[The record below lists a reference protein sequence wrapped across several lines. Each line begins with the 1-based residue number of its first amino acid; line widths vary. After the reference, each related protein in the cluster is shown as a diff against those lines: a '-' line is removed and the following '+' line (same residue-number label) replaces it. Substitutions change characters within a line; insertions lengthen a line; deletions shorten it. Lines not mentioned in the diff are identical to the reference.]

1 MEKRCMRYFI
11 LQKNKE
17 KFLKT
22 YSHMQNR
29 RTAVKSRG
37 LKMKNEKS
45 LRKTRLIEKIKI
57 KKRRI
62 LQNNDE

>member
-1 MEKRCMRYFI
+1 
-11 LQKNKE
+11 
-17 KFLKT
+17 
-22 YSHMQNR
+22 MQNR